1 LNLDLTRKFII
12 SLVSFSLTITILL
25 SAIQA
30 YNEFQHEKETI
41 HKNIQLI
48 EETSLPSLEQ
58 AIWIAD
64 DELVESQLQ
73 GILKSPFIHYVE
85 IKSTYGKTI
94 SLGEKGLVKHVFK
107 SVNKLA
113 YKNLDAINELG
124 LFTIFASEDSLYE
137 KLSYRLLNTLIL
149 NTTLIFLVAVFFYIL
164 FSNLIVKHIAS
175 IVDYLQTYNLIAG
188 HSKLQIE
195 KNFPFKG
202 SDEIDTLVNSI
213 NGLIANLKNTETQY
227 ITILDTAADGIF
239 TMYEDGSIK
248 DFNKAAEAIFG
259 YQTKEVLGK
268 NINSLLKNPA
278 EINALSILPLKSG
291 IYNGVHKNGNI
302 IPLELS
308 VSEMIINQQKMTSG
322 IMRDITE
329 RLRID
334 IMKSEFVST
343 VSHELRT
350 PLTSIHGSLGLIVG
364 GAVGTIS
371 DKLKDML
378 DIAHSNTKRLLLLIN
393 DILDIQKIDSNMM
406 ELKIQPVDLMELINK
421 AVVDNKAYAEKY
433 HVKFLISHKLVDAIV
448 DADPDRLMQ
457 VLTNLLSNAA
467 KFSPEGETIEIS
479 LGYHYDYLRISISD
493 HGAGIPKEF
502 HDKIFDRFT
511 QLDSSDHRQKG
522 GTGLGLSIVK
532 NIVELH
538 KGRVSFSSDANVGT
552 VFYVDLPKNPLAT
565 THLSLKK

>member
-1 LNLDLTRKFII
+1 MNLDLTRKFII

-85 IKSTYGKTI
+85 IKLTYGKTI

-107 SVNKLA
+107 SVNKLT
-113 YKNLDAINELG
+113 YKNLDGVNELG
-124 LFTIFASEDSLYE
+124 VFTIFASENSLYE
-137 KLSYRLLNTLIL
+137 KLNYRLLNTLMI
-149 NTTLIFLVAVFFYIL
+149 NTTLIFLVAVFFYVL

-175 IVDYLQTYNLIAG
+175 IVDYLQTYNLTARR
-188 HSKLQIE
+188 SKLHIE

-202 SDEIDTLVNSI
+202 LDEIDTLVDSI
-213 NGLIANLKNTETQY
+213 NSLIANLKNTETQY
-227 ITILDTAADGIF
+227 LTILDTAADGIF
-239 TMYEDGSIK
+239 TIYEDGSIK

-259 YQTKEVLGK
+259 YRTKEVLGK
-268 NINSLLKNPA
+268 NINSLLKNTT
-278 EINALSILPLKSG
+278 EVNTLSVLPLKSG
-291 IYNGVHKNGNI
+291 IYNGVHKNGDI

-308 VSEMIINQQKMTSG
+308 VSEMIINEHKMISG
-322 IMRDITE
+322 IIRDITE
-329 RLRID
+329 RLRVD
-334 IMKSEFVST
+334 VMKSEFVST

-350 PLTSIHGSLGLIVG
+350 PLTSIHGSLGLIIG
-364 GAVGTIS
+364 GAVGSVS

-393 DILDIQKIDSNMM
+393 DILDTQKIDSNMM
-406 ELKIQPVDLMELINK
+406 ELKKQPVDLIALINK

-433 HVKFLISHKLVDAIV
+433 HVKYLITHKMVDATIE
-448 DADPDRLMQ
+448 ADPDRLMQ
-457 VLTNLLSNAA
+457 VLINLLSNAA
-467 KFSPEGETIEIS
+467 KFSTEDETVEIN
-479 LGYHYDYLRISISD
+479 LGYHYDYIRISITD
-493 HGAGIPKEF
+493 HGIGIPEEF

-511 QLDSSDHRQKG
+511 QMDSSDHRQKG

-538 KGRVSFSSDANVGT
+538 KGRVSFSSDTNSGT
-552 VFYVDLPKNPLAT
+552 VFHVDLPKDP
-565 THLSLKK
+565 